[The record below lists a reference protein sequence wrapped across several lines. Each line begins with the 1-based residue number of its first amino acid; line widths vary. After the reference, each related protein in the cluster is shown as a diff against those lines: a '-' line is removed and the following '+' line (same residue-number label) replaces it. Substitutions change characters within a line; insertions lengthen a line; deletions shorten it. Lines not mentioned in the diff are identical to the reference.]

1 MSDAW
6 DFLVRKGALHETK
19 IAPVDA
25 PPLAAG
31 QVLAGVDRFAFTAN
45 NVTYAVFGEMMQ
57 YWDFWPAPEG
67 WGRIPVWGFADVV
80 RSEHPDV
87 PVGERLFGYWPM
99 SSHALLEP
107 MRVTAGGFHDAT
119 AHREHLHALYNT
131 YTRVAGDPGYD
142 PAHEDQQMLLR
153 VLFLTSFLIDDFLAD
168 ADFFGARSV
177 VIGSASSKTGLA
189 LAHCLHTNRRGRVE
203 VVGLTSPRNR
213 AFVKGLGCYD
223 RVVAYDDVRTLPAD
237 VPTVFVDMA
246 GNGAVVRAVHEHFG
260 DALRHSCVVGGTH
273 WDKVEMGQA
282 LPGPSPTLF
291 FAPDQVAK
299 RTKDWG
305 ADGLQQR
312 MGAAWRAFLEPASRW
327 IRVVRGAGPDAVAR
341 VYQDVLAG
349 RATPDEGHVLS
360 PRA

>member
-1 MSDAW
+1 MSDAY
-6 DFLVRKGALHETK
+6 DFLVRKDALHETR
-19 IAPVDA
+19 IAPVDR
-25 PPLAAG
+25 PRLVTG
-31 QVLAGVDRFAFTAN
+31 QVLAAVDRFAFTAN

-57 YWDFWPAPEG
+57 YWHFWPAPEG

-80 RSEHPDV
+80 ASESPDV

-99 SSHALLEP
+99 STYAVLEP
-107 MRVTAGGFHDAT
+107 AHVTAGGFHDGT
-119 AHREHLHALYNT
+119 AHRQHLHALYNS

-153 VLFLTSFLIDDFLAD
+153 VLFLTAFLIDDVLAD
-168 ADFFGARSV
+168 NDFFGARSV

-189 LAHCLHTNRRGRVE
+189 LAHCLHENRRGRVE
-203 VVGLTSPRNR
+203 VVGLTSARNR
-213 AFVKGLGCYD
+213 PFVEGLGCYD
-223 RVVAYDDVRTLPAD
+223 RVVAYDDVATLPKT
-237 VPTVFVDMA
+237 PTVFVDMA
-246 GNGAVVRAVHEHFG
+246 GNGDVVRAVHEHFG
-260 DALRHSCVVGGTH
+260 DALRYSCVVGGTH
-273 WDKVEMGQA
+273 WDKVAMGQS

-299 RTKDWG
+299 RTREWG
-305 ADGLQQR
+305 ADVLQQK
-312 MGAAWRAFLEPASRW
+312 MGAAWRAFLAPSSRW
-327 IRVVRGAGPDAVAR
+327 IRVVRHAGSHAMER

>member
-1 MSDAW
+1 MSDAY
-6 DFLVRKGALHETK
+6 DFLVRKNALHETRVV
-19 IAPVDA
+19 PVDVPRLA
-25 PPLAAG
+25 PG
-31 QVLAGVDRFAFTAN
+31 QVLAAVDRFAFTAN

-57 YWDFWPAPEG
+57 YWHFYPAPEG

-80 RSEHPDV
+80 ASEQPDLR
-87 PVGERLFGYWPM
+87 VGERLFGYWPM
-99 SSHALLEP
+99 STHAVLEP
-107 MRVTAGGFHDAT
+107 AQVSASGFHDAT
-119 AHREHLHALYNT
+119 AHRQHLHALYNS

-168 ADFFGARSV
+168 HDFFGARAV

-189 LAHCLHTNRRGRVE
+189 LAHCLHANRRGRIE
-203 VVGLTSPRNR
+203 VVGLTSPKNR
-213 AFVKGLGCYD
+213 TFVERLGCYD
-223 RVVAYDDVRTLPAD
+223 RVVAYDDVATLPTT
-237 VPTVFVDMA
+237 PTVFVDMA
-246 GNGAVVRAVHEHFG
+246 GDGDVVRAVHEHFG
-260 DALRHSCVVGGTH
+260 DALRYSCVVGGTH
-273 WDKVEMGQA
+273 WDKVAMGQA

-299 RTKDWG
+299 RTQEWG
-305 ADGLQQR
+305 ADVLQQK
-312 MGAAWRAFLEPASRW
+312 MGAAWLAFLVPSSRW
-327 IRVVRGAGPDAVAR
+327 IRVVRSAGPEAMAR

>member
-1 MSDAW
+1 MSDAY
-6 DFLVRKGALHETK
+6 DFLVRKDALHETRV
-19 IAPVDA
+19 APVDT
-25 PPLAAG
+25 PQLGAG
-31 QVLAGVDRFAFTAN
+31 QVLAAVDRFAFTAN

-57 YWDFWPAPEG
+57 YWHFWPAPEG

-80 RSEHPDV
+80 RSAHPGV

-99 SSHALLEP
+99 STHAVLEP
-107 MRVTAGGFHDAT
+107 TAVTAGGFADAT
-119 AHREHLHALYNT
+119 AHRQHLHALYNS

-168 ADFFGARSV
+168 NDFFGARAV

-189 LAHCLHTNRRGRVE
+189 LAHCLHANRRGRVE

-213 AFVKGLGCYD
+213 GFVEGLGCYD
-223 RVVAYDDVRTLPAD
+223 RVVAYDEVASLPKT
-237 VPTVFVDMA
+237 PSVFVDMA
-246 GNGAVVRAVHEHFG
+246 GDAGVVRAVHEHFG
-260 DALRHSCVVGGTH
+260 DALKYSCVVGATH
-273 WDKVEMGQA
+273 WDNVSMGQA

-305 ADGLQQR
+305 ADGLQQK
-312 MGAAWRAFLEPASRW
+312 MGAAWTAFLPPSSRW
-327 IRVVRGAGPDAVAR
+327 IRVVRSAGPEAVAR
-341 VYQDVLAG
+341 VYQEVLAG